1 MNNNIH
7 AMKKYLIN
15 QHNNK
20 DKHIVNNEQFYSTRA
35 RKKYLHTQ

>member
-1 MNNNIH
+1 MS
-7 AMKKYLIN
+7 KYLIN

-20 DKHIVNNEQFYSTRA
+20 DKHTKDNKLSYNIRA